1 MLSHKIVIGSAQ
13 FGLDYGIANIN
24 GKVSFDEVKKII
36 TYAQLYQ
43 VSTIDTAI
51 SYGDSEVS
59 MGKIGV
65 NEWKIVTKLPKIPET
80 CESVDS
86 WISDNIQKS
95 LSRLNVTKIEAILLH
110 NPMQLLGKNGVE
122 IRSSLRHHQSLGI
135 VNKVGFSI
143 YDPIE
148 LDKLY
153 FQFKPDVV
161 QFPYNVLDRRIETSK
176 WLRRLRND
184 KVETHARSVFLQG
197 LLLMNKNNRPKKFS
211 QWEDIWLLWDNFL
224 SKKNITAMHACIGF
238 VLLNKNI
245 DKIVVGVDSKNQLQ
259 EILDF
264 DNNIICLDDFV
275 RLTSNDVDLINPSR
289 WGEG

>member
-122 IRSSLRHHQSLGI
+122 IWSSLRHHQSLGI

>member
-1 MLSHKIVIGSAQ
+1 MFESRIAIGSAQ

-122 IRSSLRHHQSLGI
+122 IWSSLRHHQSLGI

>member
-65 NEWKIVTKLPKIPET
+65 NEWKIVSKLPKIPET

-122 IRSSLRHHQSLGI
+122 IWSSLRHHQSLGI

>member
-1 MLSHKIVIGSAQ
+1 
-13 FGLDYGIANIN
+13 
-24 GKVSFDEVKKII
+24 
-36 TYAQLYQ
+36 
-43 VSTIDTAI
+43 
-51 SYGDSEVS
+51 
-59 MGKIGV
+59 
-65 NEWKIVTKLPKIPET
+65 
-80 CESVDS
+80 
-86 WISDNIQKS
+86 
-95 LSRLNVTKIEAILLH
+95 LH

-122 IRSSLRHHQSLGI
+122 IWSSLRHHQSLGI